1 MIMNP
6 TKVTE
11 KDAFAKLL
19 GIKITDVSEG
29 SATSEIS
36 INEQH
41 LNGMGMVHGGVIFT
55 LGDMAF
61 AAAANSRESDAV
73 AINLTVNFMKSPEK
87 GVLKAKATE
96 VSLSKRI
103 GNYRIEVFDENDK
116 IIAMLQGTAYR
127 FSSDTGK

>member
-1 MIMNP
+1 MNP

-61 AAAANSRESDAV
+61 AAAASV
-73 AINLTVNFMKSPEK
+73 NLPSTRLNARNP
-87 GVLKAKATE
+87 T
-96 VSLSKRI
+96 
-103 GNYRIEVFDENDK
+103 
-116 IIAMLQGTAYR
+116 
-127 FSSDTGK
+127 